1 MCAYLRWVENW
12 GYTIYKMKHLRILKG
27 TILIRHLKTIFM
39 SAHIY
44 LLLKGSQAAFLVVIF
59 FIFLEDEPF
68 FQHYFSK
75 TKLTWKQVFDVTT
88 RGHQVLF
95 QAVTL
100 SRHID
105 EYSQTASV
113 QAFGV

>member
-1 MCAYLRWVENW
+1 M
-12 GYTIYKMKHLRILKG
+12 IK
-27 TILIRHLKTIFM
+27 KTYFCQHIF
-39 SAHIY
+39 IFCF
-44 LLLKGSQAAFLVVIF
+44 KGSQATFLVVIF

-88 RGHQVLF
+88 RGHQALF
-95 QAVTL
+95 QAVIL
-100 SRHID
+100 SPHID